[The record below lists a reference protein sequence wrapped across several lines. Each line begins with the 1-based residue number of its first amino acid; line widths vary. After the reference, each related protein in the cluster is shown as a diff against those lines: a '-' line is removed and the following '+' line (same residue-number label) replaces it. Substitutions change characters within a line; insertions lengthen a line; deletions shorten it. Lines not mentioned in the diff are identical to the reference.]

1 MKLECSCGF
10 GSRFGCAVWLILVF
24 SIGQT
29 PLGAEADE
37 TWLFAVQ
44 LAAAIQTNPPQ
55 ITLSWPQDPYGANSY
70 TVYRKSRDDQDWG
83 IGIALSG
90 SQTNFTDTNVS
101 VGTTYEYQV
110 EKQTVVGY
118 AGYGYIYCGIEA
130 PAIEDRG
137 KLLLMVADN
146 MAAPLSNELARLES
160 DLTGDGWQVIRHN
173 VSTNDSP
180 DHVRSLIVDDYFRE
194 ANVQAVFLFG
204 HIPILHSGNVNYD
217 GHEDRPMPADAFYG
231 DVDGD
236 WSSSPD
242 FIPSDI
248 ELMVGRVDLFD
259 MPGNGSARPWPNETE
274 LLRNYLNKDHAW
286 RFGKTEVL
294 QRALMCDRRGVD
306 SGWAPAASGYR
317 NFDPLLG
324 HDSVDFSNWADHA
337 PPSQRWASIL
347 EDQSYVWGCACG
359 AGSPTGVSFAG
370 NSGDY
375 SEAWSTDIVDGDAK
389 VVFVMLFG
397 SWFGNWD
404 GTDNFMRSFLAT
416 PTLGLTACLSG
427 EPHWNFHH
435 MAMGET
441 IGFSTR
447 VTMNNSTTYR
457 SETNDFTRGNFI
469 ALMGDPTLR
478 MYPVVPPSNLE
489 AMATTQDGVLLSWQ
503 ASPDDVIG
511 YYVYRATSINGPFTR
526 LDNLPITT
534 TQYLDSQFRS
544 GHNLY
549 MVRAVKLQQTASGTF
564 FNPSQGIFVQIDLP
578 KTPIYLSANLS
589 ETGITLSWNSQP
601 GEVYR
606 IQATDSLSD
615 QNWIDVSGPLT
626 ATSET
631 SAWTDSN
638 ALHAQ
643 HFYRIA
649 VP

>member
-1 MKLECSCGF
+1 MLVLFAFFQLPF
-10 GSRFGCAVWLILVF
+10 GA
-24 SIGQT
+24 
-29 PLGAEADE
+29 AADE

-44 LAAAIQTNPPQ
+44 LAATVQTNPPQ
-55 ITLSWPQDPYGANSY
+55 ITLTWPQDPYGSISY
-70 TVYRKSRDDQDWG
+70 TVYRKSRDEQDWG
-83 IGIALSG
+83 TGTVLSG
-90 SQTNFTDTNVS
+90 SQTYFTDDNVA
-101 VGTTYEYQV
+101 VGNTYEYQV
-110 EKQTVVGY
+110 EKHTVAGY
-118 AGYGYIYCGIEA
+118 SGYGYIYCGIEA

-137 KLLLMVADN
+137 KLVLMVADN
-146 MAAPLSNELARLES
+146 MTTPLSNELSRLEN
-160 DLTGDGWQVIRHN
+160 DLIGDGWQVIRHD

-180 DHVRSLIVDDYFRE
+180 DAVRNLIAADYFME
-194 ANVQAVFLFG
+194 NNVQAVFLFG

-217 GHEDRPMPADAFYG
+217 DHEFRPMPADAFYG

-236 WSSSPD
+236 WSGSPD

-259 MPGNGSARPWPNETE
+259 MPGNGSANPWPNETE

-286 RFGKTEVL
+286 RFGQSQVQ

-324 HDSVDFSNWADHA
+324 HDSVDFADWADHA
-337 PPSQRWASIL
+337 PASQRWASIL
-347 EDQSYVWGCACG
+347 ERESYVWGYACG

-370 NSGDY
+370 TSGMY

-435 MAMGET
+435 MAMGEP

-447 VTMNNSTTYR
+447 LTMNNSITYR

-478 MYPVVPPSNLE
+478 MYPVVPPSNLS
-489 AMATTQDGVLLSWQ
+489 TTMQGGVLLSWQ
-503 ASPDDVIG
+503 ASPDNVIG
-511 YYVYRATSINGPFTR
+511 YYIYRADSITGPFTR
-526 LDNLPITT
+526 LNDLPVTA
-534 TQYLDSQFRS
+534 TQYLDSSFTS
-544 GHNLY
+544 GKNVY

-564 FNPSQGIFVQIDLP
+564 FNPSQGIFVQIDPP
-578 KTPIYLSANLS
+578 KPPIYLSANLN
-589 ETGITLSWNSQP
+589 ETGVALSWNSQP
-601 GEVYR
+601 GEVYH
-606 IQATDSLSD
+606 IEATDSLTD
-615 QNWIDVSGPLT
+615 ENWSDVSGPIT
-626 ATSET
+626 ADSEI
-631 SAWTDSN
+631 SNWTDSS
-638 ALHAQ
+638 ASHVP
-643 HFYRIA
+643 HFFRVA
-649 VP
+649 MP

>member
-1 MKLECSCGF
+1 
-10 GSRFGCAVWLILVF
+10 
-24 SIGQT
+24 
-29 PLGAEADE
+29 
-37 TWLFAVQ
+37 
-44 LAAAIQTNPPQ
+44 
-55 ITLSWPQDPYGANSY
+55 
-70 TVYRKSRDDQDWG
+70 
-83 IGIALSG
+83 
-90 SQTNFTDTNVS
+90 
-101 VGTTYEYQV
+101 
-110 EKQTVVGY
+110 
-118 AGYGYIYCGIEA
+118 
-130 PAIEDRG
+130 
-137 KLLLMVADN
+137 
-146 MAAPLSNELARLES
+146 
-160 DLTGDGWQVIRHN
+160 
-173 VSTNDSP
+173 
-180 DHVRSLIVDDYFRE
+180 
-194 ANVQAVFLFG
+194 
-204 HIPILHSGNVNYD
+204 
-217 GHEDRPMPADAFYG
+217 
-231 DVDGD
+231 
-236 WSSSPD
+236 
-242 FIPSDI
+242 
-248 ELMVGRVDLFD
+248 
-259 MPGNGSARPWPNETE
+259 
-274 LLRNYLNKDHAW
+274 
-286 RFGKTEVL
+286 
-294 QRALMCDRRGVD
+294 
-306 SGWAPAASGYR
+306 
-317 NFDPLLG
+317 LG

-347 EDQSYVWGCACG
+347 EDQSYVWGYACG

-511 YYVYRATSINGPFTR
+511 YHVYRATSINGPFTR

-544 GHNLY
+544 GHNVY

-564 FNPSQGIFVQIDLP
+564 FNPSQGIFAQIDLQKP
-578 KTPIYLSANLS
+578 PIHLTANRS
-589 ETGITLSWNSQP
+589 EAGITLNWNSQP
-601 GEVYR
+601 GEVYH
-606 IQATDSLSD
+606 IQATDSLAD

-638 ALHAQ
+638 ALHVQ
-643 HFYRIA
+643 HFYRVA
-649 VP
+649 TP